1 MGWIMMSVVA
11 VGDDRGL
18 VWDEVAGLYGE
29 GVSPFGFFS
38 VELVE
43 AARLCAGD
51 RVLDLGTGNGLGL
64 IPAARAVAPAVVVG
78 IDLSQEMLDAAARR
92 AASAGVA
99 NIELR
104 CMDAARLEFPDES
117 FDVALAS
124 SVFQFV
130 GYSPDALREWRRVLR
145 PGGRLVFSIPDAGT
159 DPSMRMLMEL
169 ISQHASKLPDVLA
182 ARLRSAQ
189 DSRRQPPDLS
199 VLCRDSGF
207 REVTPSRLELTTTV
221 PDIDAWWDMQWSHGV
236 RTFLRAFDP
245 STLEEIKREAT
256 VRLEALQSEAG
267 TIPIVLT
274 MAACHA
280 VK

>member
-1 MGWIMMSVVA
+1 MMSGVA
-11 VGDDRGL
+11 VGDDRAL

-29 GVSPFGFFS
+29 GISPFGFFS
-38 VELVE
+38 VELVK
-43 AARLCAGD
+43 AAQLCAGE

-78 IDLSQEMLDAAARR
+78 IDFSQDMLDAAERR
-92 AASAGVA
+92 ATSAGVA

-104 CMDAARLEFPDES
+104 RMDATHLEFPDES

-145 PGGRLVFSIPDAGT
+145 PGGRLVLSIPDAGT
-159 DPSMRMLMEL
+159 DPSMRTLMEP
-169 ISQHASKLPDVLA
+169 ISQHASKLPDVLT
-182 ARLRSAQ
+182 ARLRSAR
-189 DSRRQPPDLS
+189 DSRRQRPDLG
-199 VLCRDSGF
+199 VLCRASGF
-207 REVTPSRLELTTTV
+207 REVTPGRLELTTTV
-221 PDIDAWWDMQWSHGV
+221 SDIDAWWDMQWSHGV

-245 STLEEIKREAT
+245 STLEEIEREAT
-256 VRLEALQSEAG
+256 VRLEAHRSEAG

-274 MAACHA
+274 MTACHA